1 MATRHGRLSRTPL
14 SPRDPACL
22 TGPAPVGTVAVVAAG
37 REHASRPELLRLAD
51 GLLTDAVPAE
61 RRRRR
66 ESVNAVLD
74 WLEGFPG
81 EGWQERW
88 LLSGSDAAGR
98 TWGPRDLTGHHRS
111 LLTAGLGVLIVVR
124 AVRPAYG
131 WLSGSRMLG
140 VYAAYRSHN
149 QPAAFADLAEHA
161 ARRGFAEH
169 EAEALNALTRM
180 VIVTG
185 KNLTDL
191 GTGDFAAY
199 TAARKQTGRKVTGLP
214 FAYDLLRGIG
224 GLPGQPPT
232 LRQAQARG
240 QLTVAEL
247 VDRYAVA
254 CRPVRDVLVHYLTE
268 RSAVLDY
275 GSLDNQ
281 AQMLVSLF
289 WAELERHH
297 PGITSLHL
305 PDDVARGWKHRVRTL
320 PDGTPR
326 RTFHAVLL
334 TVRSFYLDLL
344 QWSLEDPARW
354 AAWAAPCPVSET
366 DVRGYIKEARR
377 RHARMAERTRALA
390 PVLPRLVTAAEQ
402 QLEAAARMLAAVT
415 GTVPGAEFTVD
426 GARYLR
432 IGPRRGIQP
441 VRLLAQRLDPAG
453 PRFDAEAAEASM
465 FWALAIIEVLRR
477 TGVRV
482 EELLELTH
490 LSLRQ
495 YQAPTGEMVPL
506 VQVSPSKTD
515 TERVIPADPEL
526 VAVLARII
534 RRIKDTSGRVPLLSR
549 YDTYERVFGPP
560 LPHLFQLISQHRLQV
575 ISPQRVRNLLT
586 RVARKADITDVDGTA
601 LRFTPHDF
609 RRIFSTEAVNS
620 GLPIHIAARLLG
632 HLDLNTTQGYVAV
645 YPADVIRHYRQFID
659 QRRSQRPSEEYR
671 EPSDS
676 EWTEFRDHFSLR
688 KVALGTCHR
697 PYGTPCQHEHACVR
711 CPMLRLDLA
720 QVPRLLQIEHNT
732 IERLEEARQMQW
744 PGEVA
749 ALEESLRHIAGKK
762 NQADR
767 IKRQAGQ
774 GKASVEEL
782 T

>member
-1 MATRHGRLSRTPL
+1 MSR
-14 SPRDPACL
+14 
-22 TGPAPVGTVAVVAAG
+22 PVTVTTG
-37 REHASRPELLRLAD
+37 REHASRRELLHLAD
-51 GLLTDAVPAE
+51 GLLTSAIPSE
-61 RRRRR
+61 RRRRH
-66 ESVNAVLD
+66 ESVNTVLD

-81 EGWQERW
+81 EDWQERW
-88 LLSGSDAAGR
+88 LLSGSDVAGQA
-98 TWGPRDLTGHHRS
+98 WGPRDLPERQRS
-111 LLTAGLGVLIVVR
+111 RLTAGLGALIVVR

-149 QPAAFADLAEHA
+149 QPAEFAELAAHA
-161 ARRGFAEH
+161 ARRGFPVH

-191 GTGDFAAY
+191 DMDDINTYA
-199 TAARKQTGRKVTGLP
+199 AARRQTGRKVAALP

-224 GLPGQPPT
+224 GLDGEPPT

-254 CRPVRDVLVHYLTE
+254 CRPVRDVLVHYLAE

-275 GSLDNQ
+275 RSLDNQ
-281 AQMLVSLF
+281 AHMLVSLF
-289 WAELERHH
+289 WADLERHH
-297 PGITSLHL
+297 PGIDTLHL
-305 PDDVARGWKHRVRTL
+305 PGDVAHGWKQRVRTL
-320 PDGTPR
+320 PGGTPR

-377 RHARMAERTRALA
+377 RRARMAERTRVLA
-390 PVLPRLVTAAEQ
+390 PVLPRLVAAAGQ
-402 QLEAAARMLAAVT
+402 QLEAAARMLATVRN
-415 GTVPGAEFTVD
+415 TVPGAKFTVD
-426 GARYLR
+426 DVRYLR

-441 VRLLAQRLDPAG
+441 IRLLAEPLDPPG
-453 PRFDAEAAEASM
+453 PRFDVEAGEASA

-534 RRIKDTSGRVPLLSR
+534 RRIKDAAGRVPLLTR

-560 LPHLFQLISQHRLQV
+560 LPHLFQLITQHRLQV
-575 ISPQRVRNLLT
+575 ISPQRVRDLLA
-586 RVARKADITDVDGTA
+586 RVARKADIADVDGTA

-645 YPADVIRHYRQFID
+645 YPAEVIRHDRQFTD

-697 PYGTPCQHEHACVR
+697 PYGTPCQHEHACIR
-711 CPMLRLDLA
+711 CPMLRLDLT

-732 IERLEEARQMQW
+732 RERLEEARQMQW
-744 PGEVA
+744 LGEVA

-762 NQADR
+762 KQADR

-774 GKASVEEL
+774 DEIGVEGL